1 MIADIL
7 GIIFSIVLIVTG
19 IQMVISEYVMKQIS
33 IALQI
38 PQWIYGAF
46 LPFGAL
52 LMTIRFTQA
61 MIDNI
66 KALKEVE

>member
-1 MIADIL
+1 
-7 GIIFSIVLIVTG
+7 
-19 IQMVISEYVMKQIS
+19 MVISEYVMKQIS

-46 LPFGAL
+46 LPFGAF